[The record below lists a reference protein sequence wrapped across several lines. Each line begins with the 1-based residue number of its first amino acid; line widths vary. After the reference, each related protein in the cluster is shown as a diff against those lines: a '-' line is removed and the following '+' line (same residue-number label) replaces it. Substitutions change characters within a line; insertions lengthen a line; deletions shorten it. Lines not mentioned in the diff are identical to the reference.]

1 MTGISYSAAIVLTA
15 FIRLSKW
22 FHIEQAEQDIE
33 KGSILMMENEGRVI
47 CLFADKLIGEQQ
59 VVVKPFPKYLSQYDI
74 KGQGLSGCTIMGD
87 GSISL
92 IIDVNR
98 LIGSH

>member
-1 MTGISYSAAIVLTA
+1 MPVRAARA
-15 FIRLSKW
+15 
-22 FHIEQAEQDIE
+22 
-33 KGSILMMENEGRVI
+33 
-47 CLFADKLIGEQQ
+47 CLAVEQQ

-92 IIDVNR
+92 IIDVNT
-98 LIGSH
+98 LIGSR

>member
-1 MTGISYSAAIVLTA
+1 ML
-15 FIRLSKW
+15 L
-22 FHIEQAEQDIE
+22 IE
-33 KGSILMMENEGRVI
+33 SENRGI

-92 IIDVNR
+92 IIDVNN